1 MTTSPIILPHLFE
14 ALSQEIKLDKVDWI
28 IVTKYAE
35 TWKLSV
41 ADSLLDLNYLDE
53 TTLARCLA
61 RSHNL
66 PYIPSVSLKYDFSEV
81 SLENF
86 DDLMSVGA
94 APLDED
100 RLAIC
105 NPYDDHRGYLDSK
118 FCEREM
124 IVTERSA
131 IIEALRKH
139 GLSEW
144 MMDEEEEKIQ
154 LIKNTAS

>member
-1 MTTSPIILPHLFE
+1 MNNSSLILPNLYE
-14 ALSQEIKLDKVDWI
+14 VLNYEIKIDRVDWS
-28 IVTKYAE
+28 IVTKFAE
-35 TWKLSV
+35 NWKLSV
-41 ADSLLDLNYLDE
+41 ADALLDLSYIDE
-53 TTLARCLA
+53 STLARCLA

-66 PYIPSVSLKYDFSEV
+66 PYIPSIQLKYDFSEV

-94 APLDED
+94 APLEEY

-105 NPYDDHRGYLDSK
+105 NPYDDHRGYLDNK

-124 IVTERSA
+124 IVTERSS

-139 GLSEW
+139 GFNEW
-144 MMDEEEEKIQ
+144 IDDDNNNQFI
-154 LIKNTAS
+154 IKEN

>member
-1 MTTSPIILPHLFE
+1 MNNTTLILPHLYD
-14 ALSQEIKLDKVDWI
+14 ALHQEIKIDKIDWT
-28 IVTKYAE
+28 IVTRFAE
-35 TWKLSV
+35 NWKLSV
-41 ADSLLDLNYLDE
+41 ADALLDLSYIDE
-53 TTLARCLA
+53 STLARCLA

-66 PYIPSVSLKYDFSEV
+66 PYLPGSQLKFDFSEV

-94 APLDED
+94 APLEEH

-105 NPYDDHRGYLDSK
+105 NPYDDHRGYLGKK

-124 IVTERSA
+124 IVTERSS

-139 GLSEW
+139 GFNEW
-144 MMDEEEEKIQ
+144 IDEEVQTRK
-154 LIKNTAS
+154 

>member
-1 MTTSPIILPHLFE
+1 MTTTSFILPHLFE
-14 ALSQEIKLDKVDWI
+14 ALSNEIRIDRVDWI

-35 TWKLSV
+35 SWKLSV
-41 ADSLLDLNYLDE
+41 ADALLDLNYVDE
-53 TTLARCLA
+53 STLARCLA

-66 PYIPSVSLKYDFSEV
+66 PYIPSQQLKYDFSEV

-94 APLDED
+94 APLSEH

-105 NPYDDHRGYLDSK
+105 NPYDDHRGYLDNK

-131 IIEALRKH
+131 IIDALRKH
-139 GLSEW
+139 GLNEW
-144 MMDEEEEKIQ
+144 IEDEEK
-154 LIKNTAS
+154 LFDIKPHLK

>member
-1 MTTSPIILPHLFE
+1 MNNSSLILPNLYE
-14 ALSQEIKLDKVDWI
+14 VLNYEIKIDKIDWS
-28 IVTKYAE
+28 IVTKFAE
-35 TWKLSV
+35 NWKLSV
-41 ADSLLDLNYLDE
+41 ADALLDLNYIDE
-53 TTLARCLA
+53 STLARCLA

-66 PYIPSVSLKYDFSEV
+66 PYIPSNQLKYDFSEV

-94 APLDED
+94 APLEEY

-105 NPYDDHRGYLDSK
+105 NPYDDHRGYLDNK

-124 IVTERSA
+124 IVTERSS

-139 GLSEW
+139 GFNEWIDDDNQNVSEN
-144 MMDEEEEKIQ
+144 E
-154 LIKNTAS
+154 

>member
-1 MTTSPIILPHLFE
+1 MNNSTLILPHLFE
-14 ALSQEIKLDKVDWI
+14 ALHNEIKIDRVDWT
-28 IVTKYAE
+28 IVTHFAE
-35 TWKLSV
+35 NWKLSV
-41 ADSLLDLNYLDE
+41 ADALLDLSYIDE
-53 TTLARCLA
+53 STLARCLA

-66 PYIPSVSLKYDFSEV
+66 PYLPASQLKFDFSEV

-94 APLDED
+94 APLAEY

-105 NPYDDHRGYLDSK
+105 NPYDDHRGYLDKK

-124 IVTERSA
+124 IVTERSS

-139 GLSEW
+139 GFNEW
-144 MMDEEEEKIQ
+144 IEEEELEK
-154 LIKNTAS
+154 K

>member
-1 MTTSPIILPHLFE
+1 MTTTSFILPHLFE
-14 ALSQEIKLDKVDWI
+14 ALSNEIRIDRVDWI

-35 TWKLSV
+35 SWKLSV
-41 ADSLLDLNYLDE
+41 ADALLDLNYVDE
-53 TTLARCLA
+53 SSLARCLA

-66 PYIPSVSLKYDFSEV
+66 PYIPSHQLKYDFSEV

-94 APLDED
+94 APLSEY

-105 NPYDDHRGYLDSK
+105 NPYDDHRGYLDNK

-131 IIEALRKH
+131 IIDALRKH
-139 GLSEW
+139 GLHEW
-144 MMDEEEEKIQ
+144 LEDEDKIQ
-154 LIKNTAS
+154 DSKLPLK